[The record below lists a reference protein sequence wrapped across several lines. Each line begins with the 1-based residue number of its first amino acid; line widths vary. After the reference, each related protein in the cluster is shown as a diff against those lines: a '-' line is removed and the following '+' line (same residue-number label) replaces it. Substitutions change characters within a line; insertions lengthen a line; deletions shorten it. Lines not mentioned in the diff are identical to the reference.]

1 MNFYVPHFLSDFGE
15 MQYQI
20 SEHNAVS
27 IGVSKTIGAGKAL
40 LFLRAKDKTR
50 VHETSRRVEIEAL
63 QRRCLCT
70 SYEHNIRNVPE
81 CYST

>member
-1 MNFYVPHFLSDFGE
+1 MNFYVPNLLSDFGE
-15 MQYQI
+15 IQYQI

-40 LFLRAKDKTR
+40 LFLRAEDKTR
-50 VHETSRRVEIEAL
+50 VHETSRRVEIEV
-63 QRRCLCT
+63 QRRRLCT
-70 SYEHNIRNVPE
+70 SHEHNIRNVPA